1 MSIIQVNTIRSR
13 SGASAPECDQGLIVS
28 GIATLGAASISLPAV
43 KISNGIVTAT
53 TGIVTYF
60 GDGQYLQNAGVA
72 VTYIPNNLNI
82 AGITTI
88 SPRLHVGTG
97 VTINTQGLLV
107 TGIITASSYRGSG
120 SALTGIV
127 TTLSAGSDI
136 TIVSSG
142 STTGTGIVTVS
153 VNQTSLF
160 TNKAVFT
167 PTATG
172 IATTSNVSIG
182 TTIASNTLTVSG
194 TIGVSGTVTAPNFQG
209 IASTSTTINVVSTAS
224 SAQIHYVN
232 FSNITGG
239 NTEVRADQGLSY
251 YPGPGILSTE
261 KLIVAGIVTSTQLQV
276 GTDGS
281 SIVATGIG
289 SIGIKNQYPRYPFE
303 VGGLGA
309 TGVTQFINGDLQT
322 SQHIDVG
329 GSANIAGVVTA
340 NNFVGNGFGLVG
352 IASTVKSY
360 YIEYAAGSIGYG
372 VTWAIPP
379 EINWVLVQ
387 CIGGG
392 GGGNSRSTCAGG
404 GSGAVIERLFRANY
418 LRTRGTNFSVF
429 VGAGGT
435 AGASPSNNGGSGG
448 ESKFEVE
455 ANEFVIALGGGG
467 AQSGVGGTSGDV
479 ISTGLNASAT
489 SGYYAAA
496 GGSNGSASVAVRGG
510 SSLFGPGAGGAGISG
525 VTPAFGGRSL
535 SRGSAGPAG
544 MGTGGNGG
552 NATIVATAGGFPGG
566 GGGGC
571 SAGIAGTGGG
581 GSVRIW
587 AW

>member
-13 SGASAPECDQGLIVS
+13 SGGSAPICDQGLIVT
-28 GIATLGAASISLPAV
+28 GITTLGAASTTLPAV
-43 KISNGIVTAT
+43 RISNGIVTAT
-53 TGIVTYF
+53 TGVVTYY
-60 GDGQYLQNAGVA
+60 GDAQYLQNAGVA

-82 AGITTI
+82 AGVTTI
-88 SPRLHVGTG
+88 TPSLHVGTG
-97 VTINTQGLLV
+97 VTINGQGMLAVGL
-107 TGIITASSYRGSG
+107 ITASSYRGSG

-127 TTLSAGSDI
+127 TTLVAGSDI

-167 PTATG
+167 PTVTG
-172 IATTSNVSIG
+172 IATTSKVSIG
-182 TTIASNTLTVSG
+182 TTNATDTLTVSG
-194 TIGVSGTVTAPNFQG
+194 TVGASGTVTAPNFQG
-209 IASTSTTINVVSTAS
+209 VASTSTTVNVVSTAS

-232 FSNITGG
+232 FSNTTGG

-261 KLIVAGIVTSTQLQV
+261 KLIVAGIITSTALQV

-281 SIVATGIG
+281 TITATGIG
-289 SIGIKNQYPRYPFE
+289 SIGLKNQVPRYPVE

-309 TGVTQFINGDLQT
+309 LGVTQYINGDLQT
-322 SQHIDVG
+322 SQHITVG
-329 GSANIAGVVTA
+329 GGANITGVVTA

-352 IASTVKSY
+352 VASTVKSY
-360 YIEYAAGSIGYG
+360 YIEYAAGLVGFAG
-372 VTWAIPP
+372 TWAIPP
-379 EINWVLVQ
+379 EVNWVLVQ
-387 CIGGG
+387 CVGGG
-392 GGGNSRSTCAGG
+392 GGGNSRATCAGG

-435 AGASPSNNGGSGG
+435 AGASPSLNGGSGG
-448 ESKFEVE
+448 ESKFEVD

-467 AQSGVGGTSGDV
+467 AQSGAGGTSGD
-479 ISTGLNASAT
+479 IILAGLSTT
-489 SGYYAAA
+489 FGYYAAV
-496 GGSNGSASVAVRGG
+496 GGSSGSASVASRGG

-525 VTPAFGGRSL
+525 VTPGFGGRSL
-535 SRGSAGPAG
+535 SRGSGGPAG

-552 NATIVATAGGFPGG
+552 NNTTVATSGGFPGG

-581 GSVRIW
+581 GCVRIW

>member
-13 SGASAPECDQGLIVS
+13 SGASAPTCDQGLIVT
-28 GIATLGAASISLPAV
+28 GITTLGAASTTLPAV
-43 KISNGIVTAT
+43 RISNGIVTAT
-53 TGIVTYF
+53 TGVVTYY
-60 GDGQYLQNAGVA
+60 GDARYLQNTGLA

-82 AGITTI
+82 VGVTTI
-88 SPRLHVGTG
+88 TPRLNVGTG
-97 VTINTQGLLV
+97 VTINEQGMLAVGL
-107 TGIITASSYRGSG
+107 ITASSYRGSG

-127 TTLSAGSDI
+127 TTLVAGSDI

-142 STTGTGIVTVS
+142 ATTGTGIVTVS

-167 PTATG
+167 PTVTG
-172 IATTSNVSIG
+172 IATTSKVSIG
-182 TTIASNTLTVSG
+182 TTIATDNLTVSG
-194 TIGVSGTVTAPNFQG
+194 TIGASGTVTAPNFQG
-209 IASTSTTINVVSTAS
+209 VASTSTTVNVVSTAS

-281 SIVATGIG
+281 TIMATGIG
-289 SIGIKNQYPRYPFE
+289 SVGLKNQYPRYPVE

-309 TGVTQFINGDLQT
+309 LGVTQYINGDLQT
-322 SQHIDVG
+322 SQHINVG
-329 GSANIAGVVTA
+329 GGANITGVVTA

-352 IASTVKSY
+352 VASTVKSY
-360 YIEYAAGSIGYG
+360 YVEYSAGIIGFG
-372 VTWAIPP
+372 GTWTIPP
-379 EINWVLVQ
+379 DVNWVLVQ
-387 CIGGG
+387 CVGGG

-404 GSGAVIERLFRANY
+404 GSGAVVERLFRANY
-418 LRTRGTNFSVF
+418 LRTRGTNFQIF

-435 AGASPSNNGGSGG
+435 AGASPSNNGGDGG
-448 ESKFEVE
+448 ESKFQVD

-467 AQSGVGGTSGDV
+467 AKSGVGGTSGD
-479 ISTGLNASAT
+479 IILAGLSTT
-489 SGYYAAA
+489 FGYYAAV
-496 GGSNGSASVAVRGG
+496 GGSSGSSTVAVRGG

-525 VTPAFGGRSL
+525 VTPGFGGACL
-535 SRGSAGPAG
+535 SRGSGGPSG

-552 NATIVATAGGFPGG
+552 NNTTVATSGGYPGG

-571 SAGIAGTGGG
+571 SAGVAGTGGSG
-581 GSVRIW
+581 CVRIW